1 MKKEQ
6 RAMHLVAIEEK
17 VAFYL
22 LTYGFNIKRKNIK
35 EKKEVLKVLVRGRV
49 KRENKFPPLRFR

>member
-6 RAMHLVAIEEK
+6 IVMHLVALEEK

-22 LTYGFNIKRKNIK
+22 LTYGFSIKSKNIK
-35 EKKEVLKVLVRGRV
+35 EKKEVLEVLM
-49 KRENKFPPLRFR
+49 NLS

>member
-6 RAMHLVAIEEK
+6 RALHLVALEEK

-22 LTYGFNIKRKNIK
+22 LTY
-35 EKKEVLKVLVRGRV
+35 ESKKV
-49 KRENKFPPLRFR
+49 

>member
-6 RAMHLVAIEEK
+6 RAMHLVTIEEK

-22 LTYGFNIKRKNIK
+22 LIYGFSIKGKNIK
-35 EKKEVLKVLVRGRV
+35 EKKEVLEVLIH
-49 KRENKFPPLRFR
+49 LS